1 MRFRGSFIFWAG
13 GWNCH
18 YFNYLF
24 IYFSWWGT
32 NRTISF
38 LVLWDFG
45 IWRGKYKWN
54 DREGILHFYPER
66 ERERIFCNF
75 IVLAAYH
82 PLCLEYLDHVFTCE
96 SEISQLSEWSAAIK
110 FVLCKYEPWC
120 NWKPSAFA
128 LDTRHDRTIQKPEN
142 VRVFILIP
150 AHFKSFKTY
159 LNEWPFVACHTLSN
173 KFFLHFRSGYSPKV
187 LLSRFVFRD
196 KGNTLC

>member
-1 MRFRGSFIFWAG
+1 MRDESDYKLSCFVGLRNLAREIQMKWQRGYSA
-13 GWNCH
+13 
-18 YFNYLF
+18 LL
-24 IYFSWWGT
+24 S
-32 NRTISF
+32 R
-38 LVLWDFG
+38 
-45 IWRGKYKWN
+45 
-54 DREGILHFYPER
+54 ER